1 MKLIIQIP
9 CFNESESLPDTVAD
23 LPKRIP
29 GIDSVEI
36 LVIDDGS
43 ADSTSRIAKEIGVHH
58 VIRLPQNQG
67 LAKAFMAGLT
77 ESINLGADIVVNTDA
92 DNQYCADDIPSLIQP
107 ILENRA
113 DIVIGE
119 RPINSI
125 EHFSPVKKWLQQI
138 GSAAVRFFSKTNVQD
153 APSGFRAFSRQ
164 AASRLNVF
172 GEYTYTLETIIQAG
186 QKNMA
191 IVSVPIR
198 VNGPTRESRLVKS
211 IPSYVRRSVA
221 TMIRVFII
229 YRPMRF
235 FTFLSVVAFIPGFL
249 LGLRFVIYIFRGGGQ
264 GNIQSIIL
272 AALLMGSGLMLFVIG
287 VVTDLISVN
296 RKLLEQVDAR
306 VRDIEHNLRQT
317 HPDDQSKVDS

>member
-9 CFNESESLPDTVAD
+9 CFNESETLPETVAQ
-23 LPKRIP
+23 LPKEIS
-29 GIDSVEI
+29 GIDSIEL

-43 ADSTSRIAKEIGVHH
+43 SDATSQVARECGVHH
-58 VIRLPQNQG
+58 VLRLPQNQG
-67 LAKAFMAGLT
+67 LAKAFMAGLG
-77 ESINLGADIVVNTDA
+77 ESIRVGADVVVNTDA
-92 DNQYCADDIPSLIQP
+92 DNQYCADDIPELVRP

-138 GSAAVRFFSKTNVQD
+138 GSAAVRFFSKTHIKD
-153 APSGFRAFSRQ
+153 APSGFRAFSRL

-191 IVSVPIR
+191 IESVPVR

-221 TMIRVFII
+221 TMIRVFIV

-235 FTFLSVVAFIPGFL
+235 FSFLSALVFLPGFL
-249 LGLRFVIYIFRGGGQ
+249 LGLRFLFLFFTGQGQ
-264 GNIQSIIL
+264 GNIQSVIL
-272 AALLMGSGLMLFVIG
+272 ASLLMGSGFLLFVIG

-296 RKLLEQVDAR
+296 RKLLEQTNARLFELEERLIELTDA
-306 VRDIEHNLRQT
+306 
-317 HPDDQSKVDS
+317 K